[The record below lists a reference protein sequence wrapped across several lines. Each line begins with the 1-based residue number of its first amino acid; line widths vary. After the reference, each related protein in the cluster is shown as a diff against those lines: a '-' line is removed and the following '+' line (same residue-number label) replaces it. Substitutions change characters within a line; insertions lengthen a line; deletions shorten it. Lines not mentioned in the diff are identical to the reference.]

1 MQSLVIPRVT
11 TPRHK
16 YPPGGF
22 AFPYQL
28 FPKSP
33 IKGGDRGYA
42 GPSCLP
48 VRDEGVGGKP
58 LSATNEPGHHLAL
71 ASRIVRKRDFYAGGF
86 MILFGLVMALKGPTY
101 NLGTLMHMG
110 PGFLPTAL
118 GVVLI
123 GIGIAIAM
131 TAVAVPGDEDEDILP
146 ADPQWFAWACI
157 LLSPIAFIVFGSLG
171 GLAPAT
177 FMCVFVAALGDK
189 KATWLG
195 CFVLSAII
203 CVFGVLLFHF
213 VLQIPMPVL
222 KFMGWSML

>member
-1 MQSLVIPRVT
+1 LSSSHEPARSVGFNPR
-11 TPRHK
+11 
-16 YPPGGF
+16 
-22 AFPYQL
+22 L
-28 FPKSP
+28 F
-33 IKGGDRGYA
+33 
-42 GPSCLP
+42 
-48 VRDEGVGGKP
+48 
-58 LSATNEPGHHLAL
+58 
-71 ASRIVRKRDFYAGGF
+71 RKRDFWAGALMVGF
-86 MILFGLVMALKGPTY
+86 GMLMALKGPTY
-101 NLGTLMHMG
+101 SVGTLMHMG

-131 TAVAVPGDEDEDILP
+131 TAVAVPDNEDEDILP
-146 ADPQWFAWACI
+146 AEPQWFAWACI

-189 KATWLG
+189 KATWIG
-195 CFVLSAII
+195 SFGLSALI

-222 KFMGWSML
+222 KFMGWSLL